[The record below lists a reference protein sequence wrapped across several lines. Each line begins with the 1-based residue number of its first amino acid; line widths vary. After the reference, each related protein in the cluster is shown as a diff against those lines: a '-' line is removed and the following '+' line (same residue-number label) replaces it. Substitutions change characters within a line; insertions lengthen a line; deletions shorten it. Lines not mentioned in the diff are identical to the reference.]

1 METKSG
7 QRSVFVAFGN
17 LCDNFTMNLKYLS
30 HHVILKYCV
39 KKRIYSCK
47 VTILAKNRE
56 KDETIF
62 YSLIKIR
69 SPPEIALLNSVLSG
83 MEEYLHKY
91 IKIQSGSESDWNLYQ
106 YRHSTC
112 T

>member
-7 QRSVFVAFGN
+7 QRSVFVAVGN
-17 LCDNFTMNLKYLS
+17 LCDNFTTNLKYLS
-30 HHVILKYCV
+30 HHVLVKFFV
-39 KKRIYSCK
+39 KKRTYSCK
-47 VTILAKNRE
+47 VTILAKNRD

-69 SPPEIALLNSVLSG
+69 SQPEIALLNSLLSG

-91 IKIQSGSESDWNLYQ
+91 IEIQSGSECDSNVHGQ
-106 YRHSTC
+106 STC